1 MADFQNARCQRD
13 FIRHV
18 QRVYYRDC
26 AVVSLWDFDICL
38 ADCDYQYD
46 HAFVGWGDIGYAGLV
61 KRKVIN
67 KSLGEKLNAN
77 FV

>member
-1 MADFQNARCQRD
+1 
-13 FIRHV
+13 
-18 QRVYYRDC
+18 
-26 AVVSLWDFDICL
+26 VVGLRDFDICL
-38 ADCDYQYD
+38 ADCDCQFD
-46 HAFVGWGDIGYAGLV
+46 HAVVGWGDIGYAGLV